1 MKIGILGTRGI
12 PNQYG
17 GFEELAEKLSVYL
30 HEQGHEVSV
39 YCSHNHQD
47 QNEHFKG
54 VRRILVNDPEHKMG
68 TFGQFI
74 YDLNAVIDARKREF
88 DVLLQLGY
96 TSSSVWTSLFPKKT
110 RIITNMD
117 GLEWKRSKYRK
128 AVRRFLRKAEK
139 WAIKGSDVL
148 VSDSQEIQSYLLE
161 KHGVKSRFI
170 PYGAEQATDFHRSTL
185 KDYELT
191 DSYDL
196 LVARMEPENHIEG
209 ILKAYHGRKE
219 ALVLVGK
226 TENSFARKMMA
237 KYNSSNI
244 RWLGGVYDK
253 VKLNNLRHF
262 ARIHFHGHSVGGTNP
277 SLLEAMACG
286 SLICAHN
293 NPFNREVLA
302 EHSLYF
308 ERAEDITAILDR
320 DDFESKREQFV
331 AANMRSIEETYNWES
346 VNRAYLELMTELVS

>member
-30 HEQGHEVSV
+30 HEKGHAVSV
-39 YCSHNHQD
+39 YCSHNHQN
-47 QNEHFKG
+47 QSEHFKG
-54 VRRILVNDPEHKMG
+54 VRRIMVNDPEHKLG

-110 RIITNMD
+110 HILTNMD

-128 AVRRFLRKAEK
+128 SVRRFLRKAEK
-139 WAIKGSDVL
+139 WAVKGSDVL
-148 VSDSQEIQSYLLE
+148 VSDSKGIQSYLLD
-161 KHGVKSRFI
+161 KHGVNSRFI
-170 PYGAEQATDFHRSTL
+170 PYGAERLTNFKRSSL
-185 KDYELT
+185 NSYELT
-191 DSYDL
+191 DFYDL
-196 LVARMEPENHIEG
+196 VVARMEPENHIES

-219 ALVLVGK
+219 TLVLVGK
-226 TENSFARKMMA
+226 TENSFARKMMSRY
-237 KYNSSNI
+237 KTSNI
-244 RWLGGVYDK
+244 RWLGGVYEKDT
-253 VKLNNLRHF
+253 LNNLRHF

-277 SLLEAMACG
+277 SLLEAMACS

-293 NPFNREVLA
+293 NPFNREVLGDN
-302 EHSLYF
+302 SLYF
-308 ERAEDITAILDR
+308 ERAEDIAAILDR
-320 DDFESKREQFV
+320 NDFESKREQYV
-331 AANMRSIEETYNWES
+331 AANLQSIEKTYNWES
-346 VNRAYLELMTELVS
+346 VNRAYLELMTELLS